1 MDLPRFHVEDYVHD
15 LFVPGLID
23 ELVPT
28 KAVVSEQVTATT
40 ASDPFKPGSSEPAPF
55 EPIHPDNTVP
65 KPMQTEGSGAPELVD
80 ADSGL
85 A

>member
-1 MDLPRFHVEDYVHD
+1 MDPPRFHVEDYVHD

-23 ELVPT
+23 ELIQA
-28 KAVVSEQVTATT
+28 KAIVSEQVTATA

-55 EPIHPDNTVP
+55 EPIQPDNTVP
-65 KPMQTEGSGAPELVD
+65 KPIQTEGSGVPEQVD

-85 A
+85 V